1 MDDDDI
7 TTVLCTFKGKT
18 YNVGVIDPDK
28 FSRVSVINKVLVRV
42 YGRKMRPDEKF
53 TLSVWVPWVYKEV
66 EIMSDH
72 DLIFQLREHNKMLFY
87 CMKLYIEEIYIPHE
101 FVPRRALFQH
111 SAEGSLQGYA
121 ETNFP
126 ATTDLNKPYT
136 HATSTN
142 TNPYENDS
150 NDLSNHETPVKNTR
164 NIMMHNVALDSI

>member
-72 DLIFQLREHNKMLFY
+72 DLIFQLREHNKMLFC
-87 CMKLYIEEIYIPHE
+87 CMQLYIEEIHVPHE

-150 NDLSNHETPVKNTR
+150 NDHSNY
-164 NIMMHNVALDSI
+164 